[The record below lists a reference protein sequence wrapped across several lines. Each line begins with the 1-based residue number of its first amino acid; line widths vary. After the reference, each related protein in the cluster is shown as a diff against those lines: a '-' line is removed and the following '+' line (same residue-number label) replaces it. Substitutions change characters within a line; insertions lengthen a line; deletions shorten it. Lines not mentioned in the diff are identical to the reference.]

1 MERPSWVPEGV
12 PEDKPSAARMYDYYL
27 GGYHNFAAD
36 RQAAEAV
43 LANYPDAALGARANR
58 AFLRRAIEFLTAQ
71 GVDQF
76 LDVGSGIPTAGNVH
90 SVAQAANP
98 AARVVY
104 VDLDP
109 VAVAHGNLILKDV
122 PNTASLH
129 GDVRRPEE
137 ILDHP
142 QVRGLLDFSRPI
154 GVLML
159 ALLHFVPDGAEA
171 SRSVQV
177 LRDAVAPGSYL
188 VISHGTH
195 EHLSPEVRARGEEI
209 YSRSANPVR
218 TRSRAEIMAL
228 FDGLELVDPGL
239 VYVPL
244 WRPEGPD
251 DVFIDQPERSAF
263 LGGVGHKR

>member
-1 MERPSWVPEGV
+1 M
-12 PEDKPSAARMYDYYL
+12 
-27 GGYHNFAAD
+27 
-36 RQAAEAV
+36 
-43 LANYPDAALGARANR
+43 
-58 AFLRRAIEFLTAQ
+58 
-71 GVDQF
+71 
-76 LDVGSGIPTAGNVH
+76 
-90 SVAQAANP
+90 AQAANP

-109 VAVAHGNLILKDV
+109 VAVAHGNLILKEV
-122 PNTASLH
+122 ANTASLH

-137 ILDHP
+137 ILNHP

-218 TRSRAEIMAL
+218 TRSRAEIEAL
-228 FDGLELVDPGL
+228 FDRLELVDPGL

-263 LGGVGHKR
+263 MGGVGRKQ